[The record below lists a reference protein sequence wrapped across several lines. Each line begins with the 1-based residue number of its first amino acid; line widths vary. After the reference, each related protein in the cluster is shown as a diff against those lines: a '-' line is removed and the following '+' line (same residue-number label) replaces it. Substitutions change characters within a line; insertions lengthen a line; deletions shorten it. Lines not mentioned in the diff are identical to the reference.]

1 MEVMVESLHHVIDQ
15 LVGVLLTLLGKMEIE
30 HGGFELGVS
39 HVALD
44 DAQVDSGFEEMGG
57 VGMTKRM
64 DRDSFFTDCSIKL
77 GATKGALDT
86 TFGHGSLSL
95 FCSSAASTQ
104 GREEKAWVAVG
115 EPIAAQEMESGLG
128 QRDVA
133 ILGAFAAV
141 DMDHHAGAI
150 DIGDFEMESL
160 VQAQAAGVDGGEVG
174 IVVESFDVGK
184 KAPDFIDA

>member
-15 LVGVLLTLLGKMEIE
+15 LVGVLLTLLGEVEIE
-30 HGGFELGVS
+30 HGGFQLGMA

-57 VGMTKRM
+57 IGMTKRM
-64 DRDSFFTDCSIKL
+64 DGDSLFTDCGIKL
-77 GATKGALDT
+77 GAAKGALDT
-86 TFGHGSLSL
+86 AFGHGSLSL
-95 FCSSAASTQ
+95 FSFCAASTE
-104 GREEKAWVAVG
+104 GREEKARMAVG
-115 EPIAAQEMESGLG
+115 EPIAAQELKSGLG

-133 ILGAFAAV
+133 ILGALAAV

-160 VQAQAAGVDGGEVG
+160 VQAQAAGIDSGQVG
-174 IVVESFDVGK
+174 VVVEGFDVG
-184 KAPDFIDA
+184 